1 MNYLQLQVLILN
13 SFNIMKG
20 VQTRFVNSVDLL
32 TGGNACE
39 VWKNRDYVHFAAYIP
54 REVNVAGSETL
65 CAGLGMHLAGLAT
78 AGTATIPPR
87 DYIR

>member
-1 MNYLQLQVLILN
+1 M
-13 SFNIMKG
+13 
-20 VQTRFVNSVDLL
+20 DLL
-32 TGGNACE
+32 TGGDACE
-39 VWKNRDYVHFAAYIP
+39 VWKNRDYVSTFRFAAHRP

-65 CAGLGMHLAGLAT
+65 CAGLGMHLAGSAT